1 MPKAKVDLL
10 ITKLRFF
17 QLFAANHLT
26 LSIFVQAFWFK
37 MMATVEK
44 VEMEMQ
50 DITHQEISQEERS
63 LESGQKKYEIR
74 FCDIAGLVSFYMH
87 CVPGV

>member
-1 MPKAKVDLL
+1 M
-10 ITKLRFF
+10 
-17 QLFAANHLT
+17 
-26 LSIFVQAFWFK
+26 QAFWFK

-74 FCDIAGLVSFYMH
+74 LCDIAGLISFI
-87 CVPGV
+87 PGQLSQEFTESMQ